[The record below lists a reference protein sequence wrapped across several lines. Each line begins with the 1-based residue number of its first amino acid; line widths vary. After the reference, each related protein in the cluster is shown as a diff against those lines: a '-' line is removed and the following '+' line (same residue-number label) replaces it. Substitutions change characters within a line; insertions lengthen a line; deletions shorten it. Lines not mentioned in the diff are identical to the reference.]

1 MIHKNFINLC
11 LTLLAVCWS
20 VAVQAQTLSVD
31 GIDYSL
37 NKSDMT
43 ATVTGPR
50 TFSGHLVIPEK
61 VVYEGEEYK
70 VTRIGYNAFYSCQS
84 LTSVDMPSVTSIG
97 SSAFSGCSS
106 LASVDMSSV
115 ISISINAFYNCL
127 SLASVDMP
135 WVTSIDKAAFSGCLG
150 LVSVDMPSVTSIGG
164 YAFRDCL
171 RFIRHFE

>member
-43 ATVTGPR
+43 ATVTGPN

-70 VTRIGYNAFYSCQS
+70 VTRIGPHA
-84 LTSVDMPSVTSIG
+84 
-97 SSAFSGCSS
+97 
-106 LASVDMSSV
+106 
-115 ISISINAFYNCL
+115 
-127 SLASVDMP
+127 
-135 WVTSIDKAAFSGCLG
+135 
-150 LVSVDMPSVTSIGG
+150 
-164 YAFRDCL
+164 
-171 RFIRHFE
+171 